1 MPFGMQVGL
10 EPVNIVLDDDP
21 PSSPTRDTA
30 PIFGPRLLWQMAG
43 WIKIPLGTNVGL
55 GPCHTVLDWDPAPP
69 AAKKGAQQPHVLAH
83 VYCSQTVAYL
93 SNS

>member
-21 PSSPTRDTA
+21 ASSPTRDTA

-43 WIKIPLGTNVGL
+43 WIKMPLGREIGLVPGDIVHNSTNPIIFIAIL
-55 GPCHTVLDWDPAPP
+55 PTSP
-69 AAKKGAQQPHVLAH
+69 
-83 VYCSQTVAYL
+83 T
-93 SNS
+93 